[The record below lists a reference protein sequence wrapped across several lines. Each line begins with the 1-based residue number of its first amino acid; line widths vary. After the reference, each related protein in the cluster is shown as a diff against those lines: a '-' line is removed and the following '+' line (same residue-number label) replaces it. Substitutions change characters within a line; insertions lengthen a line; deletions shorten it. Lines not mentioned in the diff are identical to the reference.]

1 MVTLE
6 IPPYRF
12 KRKTDAKEIGKRAY
26 FECNSCDKLDEKT
39 SAHAIKHED
48 ENGEIFY
55 ELVSWPRNHE
65 CAPSATSHLA
75 RIFRDRCYA
84 AVAADPMKPIFQI
97 YKDLRTDI
105 GRELT
110 DEERKSFNCEIQ
122 ELYSLKVQL
131 YKHRRKFIP
140 KAPQSFV
147 SYIIYL

>member
-1 MVTLE
+1 MRYKLV
-6 IPPYRF
+6 P
-12 KRKTDAKEIGKRAY
+12 RKDK
-26 FECNSCDKLDEKT
+26 FEK
-39 SAHAIKHED
+39 
-48 ENGEIFY
+48 
-55 ELVSWPRNHE
+55 W
-65 CAPSATSHLA
+65 SHLKFHPTGS
-75 RIFRDRCYA
+75 RGKLMPKKLEKQLTLSVILVTSLMRRRDRCYA

>member
-65 CAPSATSHLA
+65 CAPSAQVIWPEFSK
-75 RIFRDRCYA
+75 I
-84 AVAADPMKPIFQI
+84 AVMLLLQ
-97 YKDLRTDI
+97 
-105 GRELT
+105 LT
-110 DEERKSFNCEIQ
+110 Q
-122 ELYSLKVQL
+122 
-131 YKHRRKFIP
+131 
-140 KAPQSFV
+140 
-147 SYIIYL
+147 